1 MGRNVFSV
9 ALLYEILFQ
18 LSSSFNS
25 VLESVVMISTIGR
38 IYFAFHDT
46 LSGKPK
52 ILTVSLIFTTTNEAN
67 SPETQGKIL
76 LKTN

>member
-25 VLESVVMISTIGR
+25 VLESVVMISKIGR
-38 IYFAFHDT
+38 IYFAFHDI
-46 LSGKPK
+46 LSSKPK

>member
-25 VLESVVMISTIGR
+25 VRKCCYDFTIGR
-38 IYFAFHDT
+38 IYFPFHDT
-46 LSGKPK
+46 LSGKTK

-67 SPETQGKIL
+67 SHETQGNIV

>member
-1 MGRNVFSV
+1 
-9 ALLYEILFQ
+9 
-18 LSSSFNS
+18 
-25 VLESVVMISTIGR
+25 MISTIGR
-38 IYFAFHDT
+38 IYFAFHDI